1 MVSLL
6 SCAWLLCYNSA
17 RLPSPSDISFNC
29 TRAIMNTLLQ
39 AKNTS
44 LLVRVVGLFALVFI
58 IGIQTATA
66 QEPAKVLLLLH
77 GMNSSPDTWNDF
89 VALKFNNSCATI
101 ADGVLTDNSTP
112 NPQGVLCYRI
122 RFGSFDLSSGRV
134 GLEGITATS
143 SSSGDFSSFTDLGR
157 EVRRAVRGI
166 LDRYGN
172 AETVVVAHSR
182 GGLAARAFLQQQ
194 IGFRAKASVV
204 GLLTTGAPHRG
215 SQLGRIYKYLKAHPR
230 GTCCQADWEVVDFL
244 RGTRSCEVD
253 LFPIENPTP
262 LDVRRPTIR
271 DLADDSRTIDE
282 LNRGI
287 ILLPTAIQYGQ
298 IVYRGLDLG
307 ILKTDIPLF
316 DKYSIF
322 GDGICDQVSSEAEGF
337 MLGDNTPSQ
346 YSGDGV
352 LPAANQ
358 RYFNLPGFS
367 GDPTKLHRLRVDSG
381 ITHTQETEQ
390 EADISSVLAA
400 MMGSW
405 WTGQ

>member
-1 MVSLL
+1 
-6 SCAWLLCYNSA
+6 
-17 RLPSPSDISFNC
+17 
-29 TRAIMNTLLQ
+29 MNTLQ

-44 LLVRVVGLFALVFI
+44 LSVRVVGLLALVFI
-58 IGIQTATA
+58 IGTQAATA

-182 GGLAARAFLQQQ
+182 GGLAARAFLQRQA
-194 IGFRAKASVV
+194 GFRAKASVV

-253 LFPIENPTP
+253 LISIENPTP

-287 ILLPTAIQYGQ
+287 ILLPAAIQYGQ

-307 ILKTDIPLF
+307 ILETDIPLF
-316 DKYSIF
+316 DEYSIF
-322 GDGICDQVSSEAEGF
+322 GDGICDQVSSEAERF
-337 MLGDNTPSQ
+337 MLGDNMPSQ

-358 RYFNLPGFS
+358 RYFNLPGFP
-367 GDPTKLHRLRVDSG
+367 GDPTKLHHLRVDNG
-381 ITHTQETEQ
+381 ITHAQETAQ
-390 EADISSVLAA
+390 EAHISAVLAA

>member
-1 MVSLL
+1 
-6 SCAWLLCYNSA
+6 
-17 RLPSPSDISFNC
+17 
-29 TRAIMNTLLQ
+29 MNTLLQ

-44 LLVRVVGLFALVFI
+44 LSVRIVGLLALVFI

-66 QEPAKVLLLLH
+66 QETAKVLLLLH
-77 GMNSSPDTWNDF
+77 GLNSSPDTWNDF

-194 IGFRAKASVV
+194 AGFRAKASVV

-215 SQLGRIYKYLKAHPR
+215 SQLGRIYKYLEAHP
-230 GTCCQADWEVVDFL
+230 
-244 RGTRSCEVD
+244 
-253 LFPIENPTP
+253 
-262 LDVRRPTIR
+262 
-271 DLADDSRTIDE
+271 
-282 LNRGI
+282 
-287 ILLPTAIQYGQ
+287 
-298 IVYRGLDLG
+298 
-307 ILKTDIPLF
+307 
-316 DKYSIF
+316 
-322 GDGICDQVSSEAEGF
+322 
-337 MLGDNTPSQ
+337 
-346 YSGDGV
+346 
-352 LPAANQ
+352 
-358 RYFNLPGFS
+358 
-367 GDPTKLHRLRVDSG
+367 
-381 ITHTQETEQ
+381 
-390 EADISSVLAA
+390 
-400 MMGSW
+400 
-405 WTGQ
+405 

>member
-1 MVSLL
+1 
-6 SCAWLLCYNSA
+6 
-17 RLPSPSDISFNC
+17 
-29 TRAIMNTLLQ
+29 MNTLQ

-44 LLVRVVGLFALVFI
+44 LSVRVVGLLALVFI
-58 IGIQTATA
+58 IGTRAATA

-134 GLEGITATS
+134 GLEGITPTS

-182 GGLAARAFLQQQ
+182 GGLAARAFLQRQA
-194 IGFRAKASVV
+194 GFQAKASVV

-230 GTCCQADWEVVDFL
+230 GTCCQADWDVVDFL
-244 RGTRSCEVD
+244 RGTRSCGVG
-253 LFPIENPTP
+253 PIGIENPTP

-271 DLADDSRTIDE
+271 DLADDSPAIDE
-282 LNRGI
+282 LNRDI
-287 ILLPTAIQYGQ
+287 ILLPAAIQYGQ

-307 ILKTDIPLF
+307 ILKIDIPLF
-316 DKYSIF
+316 DEYSIF
-322 GDGICDQVSSEAEGF
+322 GDGICDQVSSEAERF

-352 LPAANQ
+352 IPAANQ

-367 GDPTKLHRLRVDSG
+367 GDPTKLHRLRVDNR
-381 ITHTQETEQ
+381 IIHTQETEQ
-390 EADISSVLAA
+390 EAHISAVLAA

>member
-1 MVSLL
+1 
-6 SCAWLLCYNSA
+6 
-17 RLPSPSDISFNC
+17 
-29 TRAIMNTLLQ
+29 MNTLLQ
-39 AKNTS
+39 AKDTS
-44 LLVRVVGLFALVFI
+44 LLVRVVGLLALVFI
-58 IGIQTATA
+58 IGTQAATA

-89 VALKFNNSCATI
+89 VALKFNNSCAII

-182 GGLAARAFLQQQ
+182 GGLAARAFLQLQA
-194 IGFRAKASVV
+194 GFRAKASVV

-230 GTCCQADWEVVDFL
+230 GTCCQADWDVVDFL
-244 RGTRSCEVD
+244 RGTRNCEVD
-253 LFPIENPTP
+253 LIPIENPTP

-271 DLADDSRTIDE
+271 DLADDSRMIDE

-287 ILLPTAIQYGQ
+287 ILLPAAIQYGQ

-307 ILKTDIPLF
+307 ILADIPLF

-322 GDGICDQVSSEAEGF
+322 GDGICDQVSSEAERF
-337 MLGDNTPSQ
+337 ILGDNTPSQ

-352 LPAANQ
+352 IPVANQ
-358 RYFNLPGFS
+358 RYFNLPGFP

-390 EADISSVLAA
+390 EAHISAVLAA

-405 WTGQ
+405 WTGGQ